1 MAARMTLRQE
11 ILAAFGCGAVVGGIV
26 TAAVL
31 DRQLRLKYNQIADD
45 EIEHMKD
52 FYREKEAELLD
63 EQKRI
68 ASQPKPDLERI
79 TTNLK
84 EKAKSELISEGEGY
98 SQPVTAEDVDE
109 LQEREAEEEEER
121 NAFVDLPPW
130 NYDKELASRNGR
142 SSFIMQLEEKAKQE
156 REAEEK
162 AKQEREAEEEEERNA
177 FVDLPPWNYDK
188 ELASRNGDVP
198 FIMHLEEYQQS
209 ECSHQ
214 VTITYFEGDDV
225 LVDESDEVIS
235 KKDEVVGMENLN
247 KFGYGSNDPNVVYV
261 RNPKLDVEYEIL
273 RHQGHYAKEI
283 LGLEEEHLEHSAMPR
298 RHLKFDDGT

>member
-84 EKAKSELISEGEGY
+84 EKAKSEL
-98 SQPVTAEDVDE
+98 
-109 LQEREAEEEEER
+109 
-121 NAFVDLPPW
+121 
-130 NYDKELASRNGR
+130 
-142 SSFIMQLEEKAKQE
+142 
-156 REAEEK
+156 
-162 AKQEREAEEEEERNA
+162 QEREAEEEEERNA

>member
-1 MAARMTLRQE
+1 MTLRQE

-45 EIEHMKD
+45 EIEYMKD

-109 LQEREAEEEEER
+109 L
-121 NAFVDLPPW
+121 
-130 NYDKELASRNGR
+130 
-142 SSFIMQLEEKAKQE
+142 
-156 REAEEK
+156 
-162 AKQEREAEEEEERNA
+162 QEREAEEEEERNA